1 MSYKDTRRSDKFKRS
16 IDHFKKNGQA
26 VPTRGTKKDPE
37 FTGYTEFLKSK
48 TMIGPIDIRKHMK
61 NMKTITHF
69 YSYPNKFYSEPRLD
83 LEDSESEPDTDMVT
97 EIIYERLKVIECAQK
112 YRNLNMN
119 KNVGILN
126 FASAKHPGGGF
137 LRGSMAQEESIAYVS
152 TLYHSL
158 VESDMYEINKE
169 DSKNGLY
176 NDIAIYTSEICIFKL
191 DRDDGAYI
199 EPFYVSVIS
208 CPAVNKLDAKRKNVE
223 DTTIYDKMVDRIRL
237 VLETAKTH
245 KVNILILGA
254 FGCGVFGNEPKDV
267 KDICMG
273 LIENEYD
280 NVFEKIIF
288 TIPDE
293 ETYDKFKGMP

>member
-1 MSYKDTRRSDKFKRS
+1 MFHKDTRRSDKFKRTV
-16 IDHFKKNGQA
+16 DHFKKNGQA
-26 VPTRGTKKDPE
+26 VPTRDTKKEPE

-48 TMIGPIDIRKHMK
+48 SMIGPIDIKQHMK
-61 NMKTITHF
+61 YMQTFTHF

-83 LEDSESEPDTDMVT
+83 FNDSESDKDIQT
-97 EIIYERLKVIECAQK
+97 EIHYERLKVIECAQK

-119 KNVGILN
+119 KNVSLLN
-126 FASAKHPGGGF
+126 FASAKNPGGGF

-176 NDIAIYTSEICIFKL
+176 NDIAIYTSEICVFKL
-191 DRDDGAYI
+191 DRDDETYI

-208 CPAVNKLDAKRKNVE
+208 CPAVNKLDAKRKNIE

-237 VLETAKTH
+237 VLETAKMH
-245 KVNILILGA
+245 KVDVLILGA
-254 FGCGVFGNEPKDV
+254 FGCGVFGNDPKDI
-267 KDICMG
+267 KEIFMG
-273 LIENEYD
+273 LIENEYENIFD
-280 NVFEKIIF
+280 KIIF
-288 TIPDE
+288 TIPDDKTFE
-293 ETYDKFKGMP
+293 RFTETL

>member
-1 MSYKDTRRSDKFKRS
+1 MFHKDTRRSDKFKRS
-16 IDHFKKNGQA
+16 IDHFKKNGQ
-26 VPTRGTKKDPE
+26 VLPTRGTKKDAE

-48 TMIGPIDIRKHMK
+48 SMIGPIDIKQHMK
-61 NMKTITHF
+61 CMETFTHF

-83 LEDSESEPDTDMVT
+83 LNDTYSDNDIST
-97 EIIYERLKVIECAQK
+97 EIIYEKLKVIECAQK
-112 YRNLNMN
+112 YHTLNMD
-119 KNVGILN
+119 KNVCLLN

-176 NDIAIYTSEICIFKL
+176 NDIAIYTSEICVFKL
-191 DRDDGAYI
+191 DRDDEAYT

-223 DTTIYDKMVDRIRL
+223 DSTIYDKMVERIRL
-237 VLETAKTH
+237 ILETAKMH
-245 KVNILILGA
+245 KVDVLILGA
-254 FGCGVFGNEPKDV
+254 FGCGVFGNDPKDV

-273 LIENEYD
+273 LIENEYE
-280 NVFEKIIF
+280 NIFEKIIF
-288 TIPDE
+288 TIPDND
-293 ETYDKFKGMP
+293 TYDKFIKML